1 MHSDTKFASKFH
13 CNDKFRHMKNHQKP
27 LVFQRF
33 LTFFHICSPFILA
46 SQNISFFI
54 RFSLQN
60 PSKIVRKT
68 INFQTWQAS
77 GSTTLPKLVP
87 EQLPEPQKRLR
98 RGPGG
103 SRNPSRR
110 FRERP
115 RAGSEAPKSVPGG
128 PSGGPGTLL
137 DPSKMVPGQPG
148 HSPGCCKG
156 FLGASEPARDQI

>member
-1 MHSDTKFASKFH
+1 MFFDVFSHLQPVHFGITK
-13 CNDKFRHMKNHQKP
+13 HQ
-27 LVFQRF
+27 
-33 LTFFHICSPFILA
+33 
-46 SQNISFFI
+46 FFI
-54 RFSLQN
+54 RFSLQY
-60 PSKIVRKT
+60 PSKIVLKT

-110 FRERP
+110 SRVRP
-115 RAGSEAPKSVPGG
+115 RAGSEPPQSVPEG

-148 HSPGCCKG
+148 PSPGCCRS